1 MINKACESHKT
12 YIFLFNAYEKSNKI
26 IDEMLAK
33 KFMDGEEIK
42 MYIVY
47 ILFTNHKINNNVN
60 TVDCGEVR
68 DTRRSEMVDAR

>member
-1 MINKACESHKT
+1 
-12 YIFLFNAYEKSNKI
+12 
-26 IDEMLAK
+26 MLAK